1 MKNLAPEH
9 FEVQISHGSVLKW
22 LVIAIAIAVVLT
34 FPKLNHWKS
43 KQNGSH
49 FYWISNSFGQNVD
62 KMAAILFKTE
72 NH

>member
-1 MKNLAPEH
+1 MNIEITHTHWNTEWFKVP
-9 FEVQISHGSVLKW
+9 ISSGLLLKW

-49 FYWISNSFGQNVD
+49 FDWISNSFGQNGHHFV
-62 KMAAILFKTE
+62 
-72 NH
+72 